1 MLDEVSKMK
10 NKSSASQVYE
20 HILKE
25 YSYKFHNQAIRLRTQ
40 VMVAEMSGLW
50 DLSQDT
56 KNGT

>member
-25 YSYKFHNQAIRLRTQ
+25 YSYKFHKQAIKLRTQ
-40 VMVAEMSGLW
+40 VMVAEMSGL
-50 DLSQDT
+50 
-56 KNGT
+56 